1 MATSLV
7 STGVQFPDSTIQT
20 TAAGASGLTLLS
32 TVTASGASQADFTG
46 LSSTAYMYYQ
56 LIGKNILPSTQMT
69 LELLVSTN
77 NGSSFVTTGYSNY
90 FGGFGTA
97 SYDGGR
103 QLSAAVIAIAG
114 IHNTSWRGNIV
125 INLFPNASGGY
136 FSMNALNFGT
146 ADYFSTITGGITG
159 GGNNASTTAV
169 NAVRLRPSTGTFSG
183 TFKLYGVAA

>member
-46 LSSTAYMYYQ
+46 LSPTAYMYYQ

-90 FGGFGTA
+90 FGGFGTS